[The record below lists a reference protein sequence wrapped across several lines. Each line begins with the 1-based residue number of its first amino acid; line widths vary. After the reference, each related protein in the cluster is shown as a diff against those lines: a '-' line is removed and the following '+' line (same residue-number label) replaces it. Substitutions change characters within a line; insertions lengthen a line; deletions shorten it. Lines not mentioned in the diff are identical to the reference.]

1 MKQNILYVGLDVD
14 DSQFHGSAFNKSN
27 GEVVDEHRQNKR
39 YFA

>member
-1 MKQNILYVGLDVD
+1 VKQNKLYVGLDVD
-14 DSQFHGSAFNKSN
+14 DFQFHGSAFNEST